1 MSKISGFSIGNPDES
16 FVIYAGALGGND
28 VPVMFAQESANPQRE
43 QLDHYERV
51 INSFITEITN
61 PINKLRVL
69 SEMLSIDP
77 ETESIV
83 LDKTFVDDYNE
94 SVTSIEN
101 VVNKLKES
109 K

>member
-43 QLDHYERV
+43 QLDQYERV
-51 INSFITEITN
+51 INSFLAEVIK
-61 PINKLRVL
+61 PINKLKML
-69 SEMLSIDP
+69 SEMFSIDP
-77 ETESIV
+77 ETESIT

-94 SVTSIEN
+94 SVSGIEQ
-101 VVNKLKES
+101 VLNKLKEF